1 MLQPRYY
8 FAYGS
13 NMGRAQMMARCP
25 NSKRLG
31 VAALLGY
38 RWIIAAD
45 GYANAVVSPADVMEG
60 VLFDISPADEAK
72 LDICEEV
79 GAGCYAKHVVAV
91 QYAGA
96 TVYALIY
103 RNQLTVPGTA
113 APDYL
118 EPLRTAL
125 FADGGLSDAYLERHI
140 LPFIQP

>member
-13 NMGRAQMMARCP
+13 NMGRARMTARCP
-25 NSKRLG
+25 DSRRLG
-31 VAALLGY
+31 AAVLPGY

-45 GYANAVVSPADVMEG
+45 GYANAVVSPADVIEG
-60 VLFDISPADEAK
+60 VLFDLSPADEAN

-79 GAGCYAKHVVAV
+79 GAGCYARHVVAV

-103 RNQLTVPGTA
+103 RNQLTITGTA

-125 FADGGLSDAYLERHI
+125 FADGDLSDAYLARHI

>member
-1 MLQPRYY
+1 MQPRYY

-13 NMGRAQMMARCP
+13 NMGKAQMAARCP
-25 NSKRLG
+25 GSKRVG
-31 VAALLGY
+31 VAILPGY

-45 GYANAVVSPADVMEG
+45 GYANAVWSPADRVEG
-60 VLFDISPADEAK
+60 ILYALIPADEEK

-79 GAGCYAKHVVAV
+79 GAGCYNKHVVAV
-91 QYAGA
+91 EYAGA

-103 RNQLTVPGTA
+103 LNPITATGTVA
-113 APDYL
+113 ADYL

-125 FADGGLSDAYLERHI
+125 FVDGSFSEDYLARHI